1 MSLLRCTGHVSL
13 AMIHR
18 RMVKEHEL
26 MVIDT
31 DFQARKYVSCVQ
43 LGRIWG
49 SIDCE
54 AFNRVNTIYFEV
66 QTEQIEGL
74 WFAIDGKEL
83 MGIIDG
89 VSGYK

>member
-1 MSLLRCTGHVSL
+1 MSLLRCTGHVTL

-31 DFQARKYVSCVQ
+31 AFRAKKCVSYVQ
-43 LGRIWG
+43 LGRILE
-49 SIDCE
+49 SIDYE
-54 AFNRVNTIYFEV
+54 AFNRVNAVYFEI

-74 WFAIDGKEL
+74 WFALDGK
-83 MGIIDG
+83 GWG
-89 VSGYK
+89 RPV